1 MPSKDSKKTILVSF
15 AHPDDAEFGC
25 AGSVA
30 KWVQEGSEVYYLV
43 ATNGDKGS
51 EDPKATSD
59 ELGKIRRTEQEEAA
73 KILGVKEVFFLDH
86 PDTELEANLELKEEI
101 TRVIRKVKPNLVVTF
116 DPAFLYS
123 KTGYVNHT
131 DHRAIGVATLDA
143 VMPLARDRLTFPDH
157 ERQGL
162 KPHRVEE
169 VYLWNFEEQDTF
181 VDISDTFDKKIA
193 ALKAHRSQISDEFI
207 EMIKIWNSEAGEKIG
222 SKYAE
227 GFKKLV
233 LSF

>member
-1 MPSKDSKKTILVSF
+1 MQSKDSKKTILVSF

-30 KWVQEGSEVYYLV
+30 KWVKEGSEVYYLV

-51 EDPKATSD
+51 EDPKATSTD
-59 ELGKIRRTEQEEAA
+59 LDKIRKKEQEEAA
-73 KILGVKEVFFLDH
+73 KILGVRQVFFLDH
-86 PDTELEANLELKEEI
+86 HDTELEPNLTLKEEI
-101 TRVIRKVKPNLVVTF
+101 VRIIRKVQPNLVVTF

-143 VMPLARDRLTFPDH
+143 VMPLARDRLTFPAH
-157 ERQGL
+157 EKEGL
-162 KPHRVEE
+162 QPHKVEE
-169 VYLWNFEEQDTF
+169 VYLWNFEDQDTF
-181 VDISDTFDKKIA
+181 VDISDTFDQKVE
-193 ALKAHRSQISDEFI
+193 ALQAHKSQISDEFI
-207 EMIKIWNSEAGEKIG
+207 ELIKIWNQEAGKKIG
-222 SKYAE
+222 VKFAE